1 MAKHST
7 QPEVDASQLVFHT
20 KGLSEDEI
28 AAVTAVLTSALR
40 EQAAAQQ
47 PTADADSN
55 AWQRSL
61 RGLRQ
66 PLVRGPG
73 AWRSWG

>member
-47 PTADADSN
+47 PTPDADTN
-55 AWQRSL
+55 GWQRSQ

>member
-20 KGLSEDEI
+20 SGLSEDEI

-40 EQAAAQQ
+40 EQAASRQ
-47 PTADADSN
+47 PTADADAD